1 MYILKGPNLTLGLKM
16 VDAAET
22 AEATLLHGGDLV
34 GSTGGGNAATS
45 SVRSPRSPSRRP
57 RAGGGGVGPVNSIY
71 GRHGTTRCGVDPS
84 CASLLLQGTAVRV
97 HGPFGNRRTAT
108 AQVVQTST
116 VPEEAGAKDNC
127 TTCLTSYKRYCWNR
141 PHPNTGRPNT
151 WRAMTRG
158 NGVGERVANLRI
170 P

>member
-34 GSTGGGNAATS
+34 GSTGGGMQQPA
-45 SVRSPRSPSRRP
+45 VYVHPDHPV
-57 RAGGGGVGPVNSIY
+57 GVLGLVVGGVGPVNSIY